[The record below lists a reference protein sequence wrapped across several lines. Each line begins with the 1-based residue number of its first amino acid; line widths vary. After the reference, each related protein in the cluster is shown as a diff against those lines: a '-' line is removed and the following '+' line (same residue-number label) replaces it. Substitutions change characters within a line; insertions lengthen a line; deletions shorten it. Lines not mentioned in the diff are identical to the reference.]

1 MGQVSIQLRSDTYTQ
16 AKCNPD
22 IADNLVNGKPNEKE
36 RKQGRPTLSEAKPTI
51 MANPKTETNTNV
63 NGDMNSNGYKSGL
76 EQSKGL
82 RKRKGENVEGEIG
95 EPLLSSVFL
104 FFFWL
109 DLFLVKHC
117 NSSSRSFFLLPF
129 PPG

>member
-1 MGQVSIQLRSDTYTQ
+1 
-16 AKCNPD
+16 
-22 IADNLVNGKPNEKE
+22 
-36 RKQGRPTLSEAKPTI
+36 
-51 MANPKTETNTNV
+51 MANPKTETNTSV
-63 NGDMNSNGYKSGL
+63 NGDMNSNGYKSEIAYANAITDVDEKL

-117 NSSSRSFFLLPF
+117 NSSSSSFFLHPFLP
-129 PPG
+129 G